1 MAPTTKKSSSSTSK
15 PVRDFAKRPRAK
27 VGKRAPAKVN
37 ATDTSFKTATVAVR
51 SQGQSLDK
59 SKQQQGKDATLSSA
73 AKRMDLFSS
82 RGNTLSTLQMSL
94 RHHAAAV
101 RASGLKGIRD
111 AVQSLSALDVDIG
124 VAILEAN
131 LPSLLPHLCRCW
143 LDDDDD
149 VRSLA
154 LNLYGDIL
162 KCLSSSPESADLKCL
177 GPFVPFLCAYA
188 SSALNSLDR
197 SIRIDG
203 ASIVAMLASA
213 VQSPSF
219 SQLMSTQSKVSA
231 TTRELC
237 HHADSLLPSME
248 RLLSSISFGR
258 RASSD
263 RSKETQKANSTG
275 GQKRSRG
282 GKSASEQ
289 KIKVSSTKGS
299 STTDSIML
307 SLAFLLRSSLASDN
321 YNLNEI
327 KHSVSDKTKR
337 DLCPSLY
344 LPGECSFLKGGSCQ
358 SNSILLVRGA
368 KRRDKEKIGSIR
380 DLPAIQDDETD
391 SSANNTL
398 DESIHED
405 ASSPPKEKDTHI
417 MEKIQQMTSLLETL
431 RMKFVELSHLG
442 KKTDATGLMMPS
454 SDIETM
460 DVLVQT
466 IRLSH
471 SRFLFYYQSLCKS
484 HTFRQP
490 MNTSGSSKK
499 REKSGKK
506 TVKELENVDEC
517 LAAYQ
522 SSVDKVLMLLLEN
535 FPIRPSFDATSIT
548 DRYEFTNACMCSA
561 LAELGGGSL
570 FGEEKKNSSQWVA
583 SVFSYVL
590 PRVVFDNNQYTHESS
605 NNEDDSY
612 SESIATNMLLKVVM
626 KLLLPAAS
634 TTSDN
639 TQFYLLEDVSKRH
652 ELLNAFAKA
661 FFPRLNCPSTR
672 HNLIYVS
679 SSTEEL
685 ERKVTK
691 MASTAAGRTA
701 CILVTRLIAESAAS
715 FLLPSSDTE
724 YTLLLIQMLS
734 VLPTYVI
741 SWEGNFPTESGL
753 VLASILSVTRQWK
766 ASDDGAQE
774 SLSPA
779 TFQLALEELCL
790 GLRHSLKALFIP
802 KSDSPEVQPRKKRK
816 KVNLKQTCVF
826 ERLPEQVQKLAI
838 GLVGLLQSP
847 TEATT
852 KNLAKLCSKAFISH
866 NITAGGDQECEAIS
880 LNMANYIR
888 EVMHLSRRTMPM
900 PTYLSFLLDGSDIE
914 RAAGISLLQHQ
925 GLDNVFL
932 YDVAIEQLSR
942 FLTSSTRE
950 TSSQKVLPMVRPIIE
965 KWLLAPTKIK
975 DMESVSNDTIRLL
988 VQGRAAVSI
997 VSAFALDEV
1006 LSYNSSDD
1014 FVPPDF
1020 LALDS
1025 KFDQL
1030 LLDCILR
1037 LIEVSGN
1044 NLWSKGSYFDDLEAH
1059 RLYLARLLGPA
1070 VVLLRYRSGMFQQF
1084 LETVSKRIITQSS
1097 QQKRGESSST
1107 SAVVE
1112 IYIKSILMI
1121 LKSKEPVLMTSM
1133 VQRSDDIQRVLLSSV
1148 HSIETAVSAGPLA
1161 HLGGKLKHHVKTICN
1176 CNE

>member
-1 MAPTTKKSSSSTSK
+1 MAPTTKKSSSTSQ

-73 AKRMDLFSS
+73 AKRMELFSS

-111 AVQSLSALDVDIG
+111 AVQSLSALDVDLG

-219 SQLMSTQSKVSA
+219 SQLMSTQFKVSA

-263 RSKETQKANSTG
+263 RSKEKQKANSTG

-289 KIKVSSTKGS
+289 TKKVSSTKGS
-299 STTDSIML
+299 STTDSILL

-344 LPGECSFLKGGSCQ
+344 VSGECSFLKGGSCQ
-358 SNSILLVRGA
+358 SNSILLVRGT
-368 KRRDKEKIGSIR
+368 KSRNKEKVSSIR
-380 DLPAIQDDETD
+380 DLPTIQDGETD

-398 DESIHED
+398 DESIQED
-405 ASSPPKEKDTHI
+405 ASSSPKEKDTHI
-417 MEKIQQMTSLLETL
+417 MEKVQQMTSLLETL

-442 KKTDATGLMMPS
+442 KKTDETGLMMPS
-454 SDIETM
+454 NDIETM
-460 DVLVQT
+460 DVLVQI

-471 SRFLFYYQSLCKS
+471 SRFLSNYQSLCKS
-484 HTFRQP
+484 HTFRQ
-490 MNTSGSSKK
+490 MNTSASSKK

-506 TVKELENVDEC
+506 TVKGLENVDEC

-535 FPIRPSFDATSIT
+535 FPIRPSFDATSNT
-548 DRYEFTNACMCSA
+548 ERYEFTNACMCSA

-590 PRVVFDNNQYTHESS
+590 PRLVHDNNHYTDESS
-605 NNEDDSY
+605 NKEDDSY

-626 KLLLPAAS
+626 KLLLPGGS
-634 TTSDN
+634 TTGDN
-639 TQFYLLEDVSKRH
+639 TQAYLLEDVSKRH
-652 ELLNAFAKA
+652 ELLDAFAKA
-661 FFPRLNCPSTR
+661 FFPRLNCPSTP
-672 HNLIYVS
+672 HNLIYAS
-679 SSTEEL
+679 SSTVEL

-701 CILVTRLIAESAAS
+701 CILVTRLIAESTAS
-715 FLLPSSDTE
+715 FFIPSSDTE

-753 VLASILSVTRQWK
+753 VLASILSVIRQWK
-766 ASDDGAQE
+766 TSDDGAQE
-774 SLSPA
+774 SISPA

-790 GLRHSLKALFIP
+790 GLRHSLEALFIP
-802 KSDSPEVQPRKKRK
+802 ISDSPEVQPRKKRK

-866 NITAGGDQECEAIS
+866 NFTADGDQENDAIS

-888 EVMHLSRRTMPM
+888 EVIHFSRRTMPM

-925 GLDNVFL
+925 GPDNVFL
-932 YDVAIEQLSR
+932 YDAAIEQLSR

-950 TSSQKVLPMVRPIIE
+950 KPSQKVLPMVRPIIE
-965 KWLLAPTKIK
+965 KWLLAPTKNK
-975 DMESVSNDTIRLL
+975 DMESASNDTIRLL
-988 VQGRAAVSI
+988 VKGRAAVSI

-1037 LIEVSGN
+1037 LIEASG

-1059 RLYLARLLGPA
+1059 QLYLARLLGPA
-1070 VVLLRYRSGMFQQF
+1070 AVLLRYRSGMLQQF

-1112 IYIKSILMI
+1112 IYIKSILMV

-1133 VQRSDDIQRVLLSSV
+1133 VQRIDDIQRVLLSSAQ
-1148 HSIETAVSAGPLA
+1148 SIETAVSTGPLA
-1161 HLGGKLKHHVKTICN
+1161 HLGGKLQHHVKTMCN
-1176 CNE
+1176 CNQ

>member
-1 MAPTTKKSSSSTSK
+1 MAPTTKKSNTSK
-15 PVRDFAKRPRAK
+15 PARDFAKRPRAK

-73 AKRMDLFSS
+73 AKRMELFSS

-111 AVQSLSALDVDIG
+111 AVQSLSALDVDLG

-263 RSKETQKANSTG
+263 QSKEKQQKANSTG
-275 GQKRSRG
+275 AQKRSRG

-289 KIKVSSTKGS
+289 TKKVSSTKGT
-299 STTDSIML
+299 STTDSIL
-307 SLAFLLRSSLASDN
+307 LALAFLLRSSLASDN

-327 KHSVSDKTKR
+327 KHSVNDKTKR

-344 LPGECSFLKGGSCQ
+344 VSGECSFLKGGSCQ
-358 SNSILLVRGA
+358 SNSILLVRGT
-368 KRRDKEKIGSIR
+368 KIRNKEKISSIR
-380 DLPAIQDDETD
+380 DLPTLQDGETG
-391 SSANNTL
+391 SSANNAL
-398 DESIHED
+398 DESIQED
-405 ASSPPKEKDTHI
+405 ASSPQKEKDTHI

-442 KKTDATGLMMPS
+442 KKTDETGLMMPS

-460 DVLVQT
+460 DVLVQI

-471 SRFLFYYQSLCKS
+471 SRFLSYYKSLCKS
-484 HTFRQP
+484 HTFRQL
-490 MNTSGSSKK
+490 NTSASSKK

-506 TVKELENVDEC
+506 LVKELENVDEC

-522 SSVDKVLMLLLEN
+522 SSADKVLMLLLEN
-535 FPIRPSFDATSIT
+535 FPIRSSFDATSNT
-548 DRYEFTNACMCSA
+548 ERYEFTNACMCSA

-570 FGEEKKNSSQWVA
+570 FGEEKKSSSQWVA

-590 PRVVFDNNQYTHESS
+590 PRLVHDNNQYIGESS
-605 NNEDDSY
+605 NKEGDSY

-626 KLLLPAAS
+626 KLLLPAGS
-634 TTSDN
+634 NTSDN
-639 TQFYLLEDVSKRH
+639 TQAYLLEDVSKRH
-652 ELLNAFAKA
+652 ELLDAFAKA
-661 FFPRLNCPSTR
+661 FFPRLNCPSTP

-679 SSTEEL
+679 SSTVEL

-701 CILVTRLIAESAAS
+701 CILVTRLIAESTAS
-715 FLLPSSDTE
+715 FFSSDTE

-766 ASDDGAQE
+766 TSDDGAQE
-774 SLSPA
+774 SISPA

-790 GLRHSLKALFIP
+790 GLRHSLEALFIP
-802 KSDSPEVQPRKKRK
+802 IFDSPEVQPRKKRK
-816 KVNLKQTCVF
+816 KVNLKQTCVL

-852 KNLAKLCSKAFISH
+852 KNLANLCSKAFISH
-866 NITAGGDQECEAIS
+866 NFTAGGDQEYDAIS

-888 EVMHLSRRTMPM
+888 EVMHLLRRTMSM
-900 PTYLSFLLDGSDIE
+900 PTYLSFLLDSSDIE
-914 RAAGISLLQHQ
+914 RAAGFSLLQHQ
-925 GLDNVFL
+925 GPDNVFL
-932 YDVAIEQLSR
+932 YDAAIEQLSR

-950 TSSQKVLPMVRPIIE
+950 KSSQKVLPMVRPIIE

-975 DMESVSNDTIRLL
+975 DMESASNDTTRLL

-1006 LSYNSSDD
+1006 LSYNSTDD
-1014 FVPPDF
+1014 FVPPAF

-1037 LIEVSGN
+1037 LIEVSG

-1070 VVLLRYRSGMFQQF
+1070 VVLLRYRSGMMQQF
-1084 LETVSKRIITQSS
+1084 LETVSKRIVTQSS

-1121 LKSKEPVLMTSM
+1121 LKSKEPVLITSM
-1133 VQRSDDIQRVLLSSV
+1133 VQRSDGIQKVLLSSAQ
-1148 HSIETAVSAGPLA
+1148 SIEKAVSTGPLA
-1161 HLGGKLKHHVKTICN
+1161 HLGGKLQHHVKTLCN

>member
-1 MAPTTKKSSSSTSK
+1 MAPTTKKSSTSK

-59 SKQQQGKDATLSSA
+59 SKQQQGGKDATLSSA
-73 AKRMDLFSS
+73 AKRMELFSS
-82 RGNTLSTLQMSL
+82 RGNTLSTLQTSL

-111 AVQSLSALDVDIG
+111 AVQSLSALDVDLG

-237 HHADSLLPSME
+237 HHADSLLPSMQ

-258 RASSD
+258 RTSSD

-289 KIKVSSTKGS
+289 IKVSSTKGS
-299 STTDSIML
+299 STTDSILL

-368 KRRDKEKIGSIR
+368 KRRDKEAISSIR
-380 DLPAIQDDETD
+380 DLPTIQDGETGR
-391 SSANNTL
+391 SANNAL
-398 DESIHED
+398 HESIQEN
-405 ASSPPKEKDTHI
+405 ASSSPKEKDTHI

-454 SDIETM
+454 SDVETM
-460 DVLVQT
+460 DVLVQI

-471 SRFLFYYQSLCKS
+471 SRFLSYYKSLCKS
-484 HTFRQP
+484 HTFRQ
-490 MNTSGSSKK
+490 MNTSASSKK

-535 FPIRPSFDATSIT
+535 FPIRPSFDATSNT
-548 DRYEFTNACMCSA
+548 ERYEFTNACMCSA

-590 PRVVFDNNQYTHESS
+590 PRLVHDNNQYTDESS
-605 NNEDDSY
+605 NKEVDSY

-626 KLLLPAAS
+626 KLLLPAGS
-634 TTSDN
+634 TTGDN
-639 TQFYLLEDVSKRH
+639 TQAYLLEDVSKRH
-652 ELLNAFAKA
+652 ELLDAFAKA
-661 FFPRLNCPSTR
+661 FFPRLNCPSNP

-679 SSTEEL
+679 SSTVEL

-715 FLLPSSDTE
+715 FFLPSSDKE

-766 ASDDGAQE
+766 ASDNGAQE
-774 SLSPA
+774 SILPA

-790 GLRHSLKALFIP
+790 GLRHSLEALFIP
-802 KSDSPEVQPRKKRK
+802 ISDSPTVQPKKKRK
-816 KVNLKQTCVF
+816 RINLKQTCVF
-826 ERLPEQVQKLAI
+826 ERLPEQIQKLAI

-866 NITAGGDQECEAIS
+866 NIAAGGDQEYEAIS

-888 EVMHLSRRTMPM
+888 EVTHLSRRTMPM

-914 RAAGISLLQHQ
+914 RSTGISLLQYQ
-925 GLDNVFL
+925 GPENVFL

-942 FLTSSTRE
+942 FLTSSTGDK
-950 TSSQKVLPMVRPIIE
+950 SSQKVLPMVRPIIE

-975 DMESVSNDTIRLL
+975 DMESASNDTTRLL

-1037 LIEVSGN
+1037 LIEASG
-1044 NLWSKGSYFDDLEAH
+1044 NLWSKGNYFDDLEAH
-1059 RLYLARLLGPA
+1059 RLYLARLLGPT
-1070 VVLLRYRSGMFQQF
+1070 VVLLRYRSGMLQQF
-1084 LETVSKRIITQSS
+1084 LDTVSKRIITQSS

-1133 VQRSDDIQRVLLSSV
+1133 VQRSDDIQRVLLSSAQI
-1148 HSIETAVSAGPLA
+1148 IETTVSTGPLA
-1161 HLGGKLKHHVKTICN
+1161 HLGGKLQHHVKTICN
-1176 CNE
+1176 CNQ